1 MFIGYCDLEFQSLIN
16 PILKNPEFLK
26 TKDKVHHGMT
36 RFDHLIRVS
45 YYSYYIT
52 KKLHL
57 NYRET
62 TRAAL
67 LHDFFLDETKKD
79 SCIKKLQNHPEYAL
93 KNAKK
98 YYELKDREEDIIRTH
113 MFPVTLKPPKY
124 LESWIVDIVDDV
136 AGIYEKYR
144 SSCNELKAA
153 TTFLCILFINVI
165 QK

>member
-1 MFIGYCDLEFQSLIN
+1 
-16 PILKNPEFLK
+16 
-26 TKDKVHHGMT
+26 
-36 RFDHLIRVS
+36 
-45 YYSYYIT
+45 
-52 KKLHL
+52 
-57 NYRET
+57 
-62 TRAAL
+62 
-67 LHDFFLDETKKD
+67 
-79 SCIKKLQNHPEYAL
+79 
-93 KNAKK
+93 
-98 YYELKDREEDIIRTH
+98 